1 MWLTIIVLIL
11 WNVINRN
18 LMHVVSS
25 VIVEV
30 EVRGPGGG
38 VRLRALV
45 DTGFYGDV
53 VTTPHKV
60 QGLGIGFMYERA
72 RRLPSLGGLAPCLA
86 V

>member
-1 MWLTIIVLIL
+1 
-11 WNVINRN
+11 
-18 LMHVVSS
+18 
-25 VIVEV
+25 
-30 EVRGPGGG
+30 
-38 VRLRALV
+38 LRALV